1 MGTHPGRIARFSAL
15 GVVAACASLLVAACG
30 SSGGSPAVTHVIVS
44 PGTASAVASP
54 TPVPATPTPAPVTPT
69 ISPVTY
75 SSAAPDGSWT
85 ITFVKPQVSGVP
97 SAAAMN
103 TAIDARVNGL
113 INAFVGPGLPP
124 VSPGDGAS
132 TLDGKYTVAY
142 LSPSIVSLRF
152 EVDTYFTGAAGVDRK
167 LGSINLTV
175 STGVAIGLPD
185 LFTTP
190 TAAVLVLSAQCQTR
204 LAADLGTDLFW
215 PASPTMATFET
226 AWVFTAPGL
235 EFGWNKYDVG
245 PGAVGTPYCT
255 IPWTEPTLAAVISP
269 TGPAAQFLP

>member
-1 MGTHPGRIARFSAL
+1 MGTHPGRSARLGAL
-15 GVVAACASLLVAACG
+15 GVIAACVSLLVAACG
-30 SSGGSPAVTHVIVS
+30 SSGGAP
-44 PGTASAVASP
+44 TASSAATLTP
-54 TPVPATPTPAPVTPT
+54 APATATPVPATPTPAPVTPT

-124 VSPGDGAS
+124 VSPGDGPS

-167 LGSINLTV
+167 LGSINFTV

-190 TAAVLVLSAQCQTR
+190 TAAVLVLSTQCQTR
-204 LAADLGTDLFW
+204 LAADLGADLFW
-215 PASPTMATFET
+215 PASPTMATFQT

-235 EFGWNKYDVG
+235 EFGWNKYDVA
-245 PGAVGTPYCT
+245 PGALGTPHCT
-255 IPWTEPTLAAVISP
+255 IPWTEPTLTAVISP
-269 TGPAAQFLP
+269 TGPAAKFLP